1 RLRRNGR
8 IALLLGQAGNRS
20 NADIEA
26 LAAMAARFR
35 PGFVVGEGTPSYKRG
50 RAPGEVPEILRSAL
64 LRAGL
69 LESSIEVQ
77 PSELDAVNR
86 ALDWSRPG
94 DVLVMPGH
102 DRAVCAQVVCV

>member
-1 RLRRNGR
+1 
-8 IALLLGQAGNRS
+8 
-20 NADIEA
+20 
-26 LAAMAARFR
+26 
-35 PGFVVGEGTPSYKRG
+35 VVKETQSYMRG

-94 DVLVMPGH
+94 DVLVMPVH
-102 DRAVCAQVVCV
+102 DRAVRDQVIALLRDGS